1 MRTTK
6 KILSMILALVMV
18 LGLLPAT
25 ALATG
30 GDQVYISVSFDGQY
44 INGKNGSPIVYIPVS
59 FDEINSIDLNEYGLS
74 EYLYDPDGDGTYETT
89 ALQLIIY
96 AHENIYGG
104 SWSDVTFTGSPGSSY
119 FAGGIF
125 GFTENL
131 NYFLNGEFPI
141 DEALSA
147 NSSFA
152 VGATSDHIILETG
165 DFIDI
170 ASFTSYAFLWDSAAG
185 FHLFADANDGFVHS
199 YTAETGKTLSVKLLR
214 SYSNM
219 ADGTPVLAAE
229 SGYEL
234 SYGAAFGTA
243 DGTLTTDDSGCA
255 SVTFNQ
261 AGTYYLWCNGNYG
274 IDADPENIVS
284 SPAYATVTVT
294 GESTGGNPGDGS
306 GTGDGEGSEDKPAE
320 TDTDTAVVVTADSGI
335 ALSAKASFCDDCY
348 ETVYAENQVTGIDT
362 VIDWQCS
369 GHGTTPNTYVYS
381 FSVNAF
387 PKEGYSITGITIN
400 GTKYTVNSTDDAYDT
415 VYIDEYS
422 YIAENYNCVS
432 TAILSLENT
441 APGDMEIH
449 IHAQKDAEETP
460 EETPREAQDV
470 SAVLN
475 ATMAQMA
482 ATVTEPAFGTTAGEW
497 TVFGLARGGYYAK
510 DNAYFTDYYD
520 RIVETVNT
528 TAASVDLNGALH
540 KSKSTDN
547 SRLIVALSA
556 IGKDATSVGDWDLVE
571 AYSANGF
578 DWIKKQGINGTIWAL
593 IALDSGNYA
602 TTDTTIRQQCVDS
615 IVSLQHDDGGWSLMA
630 NKTYAS
636 DPDITGMALTALY
649 PYRDQPAV
657 AEACAEAFACLSGL
671 QHDNGTFASGGA
683 ECSESCTW
691 VIIACTAWGIN
702 PDTDSR
708 FIKNGNSVVDGLLA
722 HYVEEEAM
730 FQHVIGGGANAMGT
744 DQGCYGLVAYDRFVK
759 GKTALYDYSDV
770 TFDAPESNELS
781 ATLGLPAEI
790 NGGDNFN
797 GIISVNKWNNEAG
810 YKLIDFIMNI
820 PAGVAVTDVTA
831 NNRLA
836 GGELTWNVE
845 AETGKLRVVYFDAN
859 NNSTLTVTGEEFPA
873 ELFTVGFKAEN
884 VTGGSKLDIAISGMS
899 VKLTSDSEDEEAM
912 VVVNTD
918 NAKDTVNVV
927 VGLSFSAKC
936 LYTGDDVDL
945 IPSTKKAVAIAVT
958 GINSGSKLTY
968 NDGTNTIEFKYSA
981 EITEKTGV
989 ATYVALVDATIA
1001 MEHFVNESN
1010 FAIPGGNAT
1019 ELTFGDTNGD
1029 GVINAQDAL
1038 NVVDTWLRK
1047 GDAPTDDDIL
1057 TMNVNGDSRINTFDA
1072 LGIVEAFVNKTDYIV
1087 VTKAATITA
1096 NQ

>member
-1 MRTTK
+1 MRMTK
-6 KILSMILALVMV
+6 KVLSMILAFVMV

-30 GDQVYISVSFDGQY
+30 ADQVYISVSFDGQY
-44 INGKNGSPIVYIPVS
+44 ITSKNGSPIVYIPVS
-59 FDEINSIDLNEYGLS
+59 FDEIESIDLNEYGLS
-74 EYLYDPDGDGTYETT
+74 DYLYDPDGDGTYETT

-104 SWSDVTFTGSPGSSY
+104 SWSDVNFTGGAGSSY

-131 NYFLNGEFPI
+131 NYFLNGTFPI
-141 DEALSA
+141 DEAMSEG
-147 NSSFA
+147 SSFA
-152 VGATSDHIILETG
+152 VGATSDHIILEPG

-185 FHLFADANDGFVHS
+185 FHLFADGNDSFVHN
-199 YTAETGKTLSVKLLR
+199 YTAKTGEAVDVKLLR

-219 ADGTPVLAAE
+219 ADGTPVLVPE
-229 SGYEL
+229 SSYEFF
-234 SYGAAFGTA
+234 YGAAFGTA

-255 SVTFNQ
+255 SVIFDQ

-274 IDADPENIVS
+274 IDSDLENIVS
-284 SPAYATVTVT
+284 SPAYATVTVKT
-294 GESTGGNPGDGS
+294 AEQ
-306 GTGDGEGSEDKPAE
+306 PA
-320 TDTDTAVVVTADSGI
+320 
-335 ALSAKASFCDDCY
+335 
-348 ETVYAENQVTGIDT
+348 
-362 VIDWQCS
+362 
-369 GHGTTPNTYVYS
+369 
-381 FSVNAF
+381 
-387 PKEGYSITGITIN
+387 
-400 GTKYTVNSTDDAYDT
+400 
-415 VYIDEYS
+415 
-422 YIAENYNCVS
+422 
-432 TAILSLENT
+432 
-441 APGDMEIH
+441 
-449 IHAQKDAEETP
+449 P
-460 EETPREAQDV
+460 EEPRQPQDV
-470 SAVLN
+470 SNVLN

-528 TAASVDLNGALH
+528 TAASVNLNGALH

-578 DWIKKQGINGTIWAL
+578 SWIKKQGINGTIWAL
-593 IALDSGNYA
+593 IALDSNNYA

-649 PYRDQPAV
+649 PYRDQPEVKA
-657 AEACAEAFACLSGL
+657 ACEEAFACLSAL

-683 ECSESCTW
+683 ECSESCAW

-708 FIKNGNSVVDGLLA
+708 FIKNGKSVVDGLLA

-759 GKTALYDYSDV
+759 GKTNLYDYSDV
-770 TFDAPESNELS
+770 VFEAPIPKEMA
-781 ATLGLPAEI
+781 ATLSLPENI
-790 NGGDNFN
+790 NSGDSFN
-797 GIISVNKWNNEAG
+797 GIVSINKWDNAAG
-810 YKLIDFIMNI
+810 YKLIDFIVEI
-820 PAGVAVTDVTA
+820 PEGVTVTDVNA
-831 NNRLA
+831 GDRLA
-836 GGELTWNVE
+836 GGEVRWNLE

-859 NNSTLTVTGEEFPA
+859 AHTDLSVSGEEFPA
-873 ELFTVGFKAEN
+873 ELFTIGFRAEA
-884 VTGGSKLDIAISGMS
+884 VTGGTKLDIAISGMS
-899 VKLTSDSEDEEAM
+899 VKLTSDSEDEAAM
-912 VVVNTD
+912 VIVNTD
-918 NAKDTVNVV
+918 TAAGTVSVV
-927 VGLSFSAKC
+927 VGITFSAKC
-936 LYTGDDVDL
+936 LYQGDDVDL
-945 IPSTKKAVAIAVT
+945 IPATKKAVAVAVT
-958 GINSGSKLTY
+958 GIQNGSKLTY
-968 NDGTNTIEFKYSA
+968 HDGTNSIEFQYSS
-981 EITEKTGV
+981 EITAKTGV
-989 ATYVALVDATIA
+989 ATYVALVDASIA
-1001 MEHFVNESN
+1001 MENFVQDSN
-1010 FAIPGGNAT
+1010 FTIGGSNAPT
-1019 ELTFGDTNGD
+1019 ITFGDANGD

-1038 NVVDTWLRK
+1038 TAVDTWLRK

-1057 TMNVNGDSRINTFDA
+1057 TLNVNGDSRINTFDA
-1072 LGIVEAFVNKTDYIV
+1072 LGIVEKFVSGSTYGVI
-1087 VTKAATITA
+1087 TKAATLA
-1096 NQ
+1096 DQ